1 MPIDVGWYE
10 VDGPIDPTS
19 PSRPN
24 IRQSGVHSAVARALA
39 SWLGDELICARIDL
53 SGRPL
58 VVGIGGS
65 VAVGKST
72 VAADL
77 VAYLA
82 TRGIT
87 TTVIATDGFL
97 FPNSVLAA
105 RGAIDRKGEPD
116 TYDED
121 ALAAVLGAIRD
132 GAASVEIP
140 TYSHRSFDVVAG
152 VPVMV
157 GGIVLVEGVNALQ
170 PRLAARQDLSV
181 YLDAPDDVVKRWFVD
196 RFLRHVDDAETDPQS
211 FYRRFLVLNP
221 DGRADMAVS
230 VWEMINLPNLVRFVA
245 PTRANADLVVTFDA
259 THSVQRVTR
268 TAAG

>member
-1 MPIDVGWYE
+1 MGRSTQP
-10 VDGPIDPTS
+10 GPS
-19 PSRPN
+19 GQFGPN
-24 IRQSGVHSAVARALA
+24 NCQSGVHSAVARALA
-39 SWLGDELICARIDL
+39 SWLGDELICARID
-53 SGRPL
+53 RREHPL

-82 TRGIT
+82 THGVT
-87 TTVIATDGFL
+87 ATVVATDGFL
-97 FPNSVLAA
+97 FPNSVLEV

-121 ALAAVLGAIRD
+121 ALVAVLGAIRA
-132 GAASVEIP
+132 GVASVEIP

-152 VPVMV
+152 ASVTV
-157 GGIVLVEGVNALQ
+157 GDVVLVEGVNALQ
-170 PRLAARQDLSV
+170 PRLAALHDLSV
-181 YLDAPDDVVKRWFVD
+181 YLDAPDDVVRRWFVD
-196 RFLRHVDDAETDPQS
+196 RFLRHVDEAETDLQS
-211 FYRRFLVLNP
+211 FYRRFLALGS
-221 DGRADMAVS
+221 DGRAEMASS
-230 VWEMINLPNLVRFVA
+230 VWEMINLPNLARFVA

-268 TAAG
+268 AAAR

>member
-1 MPIDVGWYE
+1 M
-10 VDGPIDPTS
+10 
-19 PSRPN
+19 
-24 IRQSGVHSAVARALA
+24 ARALA
-39 SWLGDELICARIDL
+39 SWLGDELICARIDR
-53 SGRPL
+53 SGHPL

-82 TRGIT
+82 SNRVTA
-87 TTVIATDGFL
+87 TVIATDGFL
-97 FPNSVLAA
+97 FPNSVLEA
-105 RGAIDRKGEPD
+105 RGTIDRKGEPD

-121 ALAAVLGAIRD
+121 ALVAALVAIRA
-132 GAASVEIP
+132 GVASVEIP

-152 VPVMV
+152 ASVTV

-170 PRLAARQDLSV
+170 PRLVALQDLSV
-181 YLDAPDDVVKRWFVD
+181 YLDAPDEVVQRWFVD

-211 FYRRFLVLNP
+211 FYRRFLALDP
-221 DGRADMAVS
+221 DGRAEMASS
-230 VWEMINLPNLVRFVA
+230 VWEMINLPNLTRFVA

-259 THSVQRVTR
+259 AHSVQRVTR
-268 TAAG
+268 TAAR